1 MSAKTIH
8 VKRIVFSTNGTWTT
22 EHSDAKKKKLD
33 TDLISFTKNELE
45 MYHRPKYIMQYYKIS
60 EVNMGKA

>member
-1 MSAKTIH
+1 MEERESFQQMVLGQLNIQMQ
-8 VKRIVFSTNGTWTT
+8 
-22 EHSDAKKKKLD
+22 KKKNLD

-60 EVNMGKA
+60 EVSMGKA